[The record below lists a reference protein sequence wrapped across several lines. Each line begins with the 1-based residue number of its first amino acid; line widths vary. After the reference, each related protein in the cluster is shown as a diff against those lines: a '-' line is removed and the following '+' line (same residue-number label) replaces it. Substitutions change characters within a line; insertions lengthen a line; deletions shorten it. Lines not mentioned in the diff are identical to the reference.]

1 MNYETFLVDG
11 SGPVATVYF
20 NRPEKLNPINEKVMR
35 EILAITQEFQE
46 DDETRVIILT
56 GKGRSF
62 CVGADMNMLSAN
74 VDSEKLKQQNDSA
87 RLRGAKTGWRIMDE
101 WERLDQ
107 ITIAGVKGFAVG
119 GGGSLALAGGFCLA
133 GGRS

>member
-1 MNYETFLVDG
+1 MNYETFLVER

-56 GKGRSF
+56 GKTVIF
-62 CVGADMNMLSAN
+62 
-74 VDSEKLKQQNDSA
+74 
-87 RLRGAKTGWRIMDE
+87 I
-101 WERLDQ
+101 
-107 ITIAGVKGFAVG
+107 I
-119 GGGSLALAGGFCLA
+119 
-133 GGRS
+133 